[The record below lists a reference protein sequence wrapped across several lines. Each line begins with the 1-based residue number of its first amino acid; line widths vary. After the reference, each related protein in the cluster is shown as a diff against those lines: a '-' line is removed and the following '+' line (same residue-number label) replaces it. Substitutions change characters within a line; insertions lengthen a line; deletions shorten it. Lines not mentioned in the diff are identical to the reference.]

1 MKMRSIC
8 VYCGSSPGR
17 SPDYLAAASELGT
30 EIAKRGMCLVY
41 GGASVGLM
49 GEVARAALKEGG
61 KVTGI
66 IPRTLADQEVAF
78 TELDDLFLVDTM
90 HERKARMAE
99 MSDGFIAMPGGY
111 GTLDE
116 FFEVL
121 TWAQLG
127 LHMKPCG
134 LLNVNNFYD
143 QLLAYLDHTVQ
154 EMFVYQPHRAMIL
167 SSDESVHLID
177 QMEAL
182 EMAPVK
188 KTEWVRAMK
197 DRHTS

>member
-1 MKMRSIC
+1 MKINTIC

-17 SPDYLAAASELGT
+17 SPDYLSAAGELGA
-30 EIAKRGMCLVY
+30 EIAHRGMRLVY

-49 GEVARAALKEGG
+49 GEVARAALKGRA

-66 IPRTLADQEVAF
+66 IPRVLADQEVAF
-78 TELDDLFLVDTM
+78 TELDDLILVDTM

-99 MSDGFIAMPGGY
+99 LADGFIAMPGGY

-127 LHMKPCG
+127 LHAKPCG

-167 SSDESVHLID
+167 SSSDSVSLIN
-177 QMEAL
+177 QMETL
-182 EMAPVK
+182 KMTPVK
-188 KTEWVRAMK
+188 KTEWVRAMR
-197 DRHTS
+197 DEHAS